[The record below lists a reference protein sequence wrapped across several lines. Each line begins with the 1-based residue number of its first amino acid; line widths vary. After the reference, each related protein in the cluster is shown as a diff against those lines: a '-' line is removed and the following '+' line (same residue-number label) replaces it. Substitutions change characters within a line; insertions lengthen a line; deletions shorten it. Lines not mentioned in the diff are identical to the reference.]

1 MKPVFSAKNISNISK
16 KLIKDFTNDKITN
29 EYLNTNQYFIEL
41 KKNIDL
47 IEIDSLKKIYSII
60 NISYLQNFNYMYKI
74 LYNKPNY
81 EVNNII
87 NTKISLD
94 YLNNIKYNAFIT
106 EDNNI
111 KTNKNTIVL
120 SKKNTQIFSKINYNY
135 KNSEII
141 CKIIKDLNLI
151 KYNDKTD
158 DIPLYLK
165 KIIYPQIN
173 IEDITS
179 NYDIDF
185 ILEKINNIQQLKDY
199 YKYIKEYIDFNID
212 LFTPVKDLLPLFKI
226 ISVTSSEEGLFSKSS
241 LKDRPI
247 EDDENVNIDMD
258 VSNNMGDEWDPED
271 DTNLQNRN

>member
-1 MKPVFSAKNISNISK
+1 
-16 KLIKDFTNDKITN
+16 
-29 EYLNTNQYFIEL
+29 
-41 KKNIDL
+41 
-47 IEIDSLKKIYSII
+47 
-60 NISYLQNFNYMYKI
+60 MYKI

-81 EVNNII
+81 EVNNVI

-158 DIPLYLK
+158 DMPLYLK

-179 NYDIDF
+179 TYDIDF

-199 YKYIKEYIDFNID
+199 YKYIKEYIDLNID

-241 LKDRPI
+241 LKDKSI